1 MNLNTIHI
9 TILSL
14 ILLSSCSKGELPQ
27 ACSVQKD
34 IFLPEAPSGYCWKNV
49 FQEDFNAS
57 ALDES
62 KWLIWNGDREE
73 SISRPEAVRV
83 TDGKLVIQQY
93 YDATQEKYVSAFVG
107 TLGRFEQANGFYTA
121 RISINKLSGWDAG
134 FWLVGQGVNGT
145 ENGGVDG
152 SEIDIIEM
160 PFQNDDLLHAI
171 HWNGY
176 GSDQES
182 DFKIITR
189 PDLQAGAFHEFSVWW
204 GKDEYIFYIDG
215 QESWRSK
222 GGGISEDSTTYL
234 ILSSEVNTQLAGPV
248 YASNLPLDYQ
258 IDWVRVYNLVPVE

>member
-1 MNLNTIHI
+1 MNSNTIFS
-9 TILSL
+9 SL
-14 ILLSSCSKGELPQ
+14 LLMALLSGCSKSELPS
-27 ACSVQKD
+27 ACPEQQD
-34 IFLPEAPSGYCWKNV
+34 IFLPGAPSGYCWENV
-49 FQEDFNAS
+49 FQEDFNAP

-62 KWLIWNGDREE
+62 KWFIWNGDREE

-83 TDGKLVIQQY
+83 EDGKLVIQHY
-93 YDATQEKYVSAFVG
+93 YDAAQDKYISAFVG
-107 TLGRFEQANGFYTA
+107 TLGRFEQAYGFYTA
-121 RISINKLSGWDAG
+121 RVRVNKHSGWNSG
-134 FWLVGQGVNGT
+134 FWLVGQGVDGI

-160 PFQNDDLLHAI
+160 PFQNNDLLHAI

-176 GSDQES
+176 GPEQQS

-189 PDLQAGAFHEFSVWW
+189 PDLKAGAFHEFSVWW

-248 YASNLPLDYQ
+248 SSTSLPLDYQ
-258 IDWVRVYNLVPVE
+258 IDWVRVYDLVPAK